1 MLRALFFPRRMLV
14 TRFLACVVV
23 WCVEMSYQQAII
35 KCVETCGTLAPTRAY
50 QPLAD
55 VEVPRKPASFTVS
68 WAFDTVRLVDYYSH
82 ISVAV
87 HCLLIDWLFVFFHF
101 AKLSFLCSE
110 PSVLLP
116 ATAYNSSYIL

>member
-35 KCVETCGTLAPTRAY
+35 KCVETCGTLAPTRHY

-55 VEVPRKPASFTVS
+55 VEVPRTPASFTVS
-68 WAFDTVRLVDYYSH
+68 WAFGTVRLVDYSH

-101 AKLSFLCSE
+101 AKLSFLCPE
-110 PSVLLP
+110 PYVLLP
-116 ATAYNSSYIL
+116 PTAYSSYIL